1 MRRLWF
7 SLLALVLLAQTS
19 WAAVHACNDLPSG
32 FDAVQ
37 VVAAQA
43 SPSLGMFDTDPA
55 KDLVADE
62 HCVLAHACHTLAHA
76 VCESVRTGLADSSQC
91 APIGSLAGLNE
102 AALASRHERPQ
113 WPAA

>member
-1 MRRLWF
+1 MRRFWL
-7 SLLALVLLAQTS
+7 SLFGLVLLLQTS

-32 FDAVQ
+32 FGAVQ
-37 VVAAQA
+37 VVAAGA

-55 KDLVADE
+55 TDLVADGT
-62 HCVLAHACHTLAHA
+62 CVLAHACHSLAYA
-76 VCESVRTGLADSSQC
+76 VCESARTGLVDSIQC
-91 APIGSLAGLNE
+91 APIGSLAALNE